1 VVETL
6 RRAHLQGRLEPIYN
20 ELTRQPVGQEVSVL
34 AA

>member
-1 VVETL
+1 L

-20 ELTRQPVGQEVSVL
+20 ELMRPSAEPSTGIL